1 MMKYVF
7 LVYRDEQQWEALSVS
22 ERNAFD
28 GTCQSSQQDLIRSFQ
43 LIDVKGLQDNTTLTV
58 RIVNGKVFVTD
69 DSLSGSREQLIQLL
83 FVQARDLNAAIQIA
97 SQMPHARAGTIE
109 LRQIV
114 E

>member
-7 LVYRDEQQWEALSVS
+7 LVYRDEQQWKALSVS
-22 ERNAFD
+22 ERNAFH

-43 LIDVKGLQDNTTLTV
+43 LIDVKGLQDNTTLTL

-83 FVQARDLNAAIQIA
+83 FVQARDLNAAIHIA
-97 SQMPHARAGTIE
+97 SQMPQARAGTIE
-109 LRQIV
+109 LRQIL